1 MLQVLKS
8 LKEYGIEDFNNLAV
22 ELYDL
27 LSKNKTEE
35 SEDLIRQFFNEKY
48 NIICDDSGEEITEN
62 KVEDGQVRFSGAI
75 Q

>member
-1 MLQVLKS
+1 M
-8 LKEYGIEDFNNLAV
+8 IAF
-22 ELYDL
+22 
-27 LSKNKTEE
+27 KNKTEE